1 MEVERIG
8 RLYGTKR
15 LERAY
20 KNDLSGYDAE
30 TAPKELFFPENLGKR
45 ETIDETSLVNGDLY
59 SIITN
64 KDTGK
69 LVALM
74 EGTKAAEITEK
85 IQQNFSIEKLMAVK
99 EVTLD
104 MDAGFDWVT
113 RQCFMNAEHVVDRFH
128 VQKLVTEC
136 MQTLRIVERQKIL
149 TAKREA
155 KKTKQSFR
163 EIPYENGDT
172 PRQLLARSR
181 YLLFKPQSKW
191 SEKQQLR
198 AMILFREYPELQT
211 AYALT
216 QKLRDLYEKQM
227 AREVAAILLRQW
239 CKECEA
245 SGIPEMQDAAASVL
259 RHVGRIL
266 HFWNNRATN
275 AYAESFN
282 AKIKRFRGMLRGIRD
297 IQFFL
302 FRCQVYF
309 S

>member
-20 KNDLSGYDAE
+20 KNELSGYEAE
-30 TAPKELFFPENLGKR
+30 TAPKELFFSGNLGKR

-59 SIITN
+59 TIITN

-74 EGTKAAEITEK
+74 EGTKASEITAK
-85 IQQNFSIEKLMAVK
+85 ITTNFSMKQLMAVE

-104 MDAGFDWVT
+104 MDAGFDWVA

-136 MQTLRIVERQKIL
+136 MQTLRIIERQKIL

-155 KKTKQSFR
+155 KKAKQSF
-163 EIPYENGDT
+163 EEAPYENGDT

-181 YLLFKPQSKW
+181 YLLFKPRAKW
-191 SEKQQLR
+191 LEKQEKR
-198 AMILFREYPELQT
+198 ATILFREYPDMQT
-211 AYALT
+211 AYALP
-216 QKLRDLYEKQM
+216 RN
-227 AREVAAILLRQW
+227 
-239 CKECEA
+239 
-245 SGIPEMQDAAASVL
+245 SGNSM
-259 RHVGRIL
+259 R
-266 HFWNNRATN
+266 NR
-275 AYAESFN
+275 
-282 AKIKRFRGMLRGIRD
+282 
-297 IQFFL
+297 
-302 FRCQVYF
+302 
-309 S
+309 